1 MSIESSMGWWRALRW
16 ERRRTE
22 INDYCSAEQPRRTE
36 SHQGKDAGSLRTY
49 IALRRSRESSRSLVT
64 ARVLGSPPPRTV
76 ALPRKRSSTALLP
89 TSPPTSSRCFA
100 GSRRARALVC
110 QPSPSAAAAAY
121 AHACC
126 LLVARPPPPL
136 PSLPRPLRLWRAGR
150 APGACAAH
158 PARWRCQPLAVFG
171 TQNEPALRHRAAPF
185 TFPHPLMPR
194 RPPK

>member
-1 MSIESSMGWWRALRW
+1 MSMSIESSMGWWRALRW

-110 QPSPSAAAAAY
+110 QPSPSAAAAAC

-126 LLVARPPPPL
+126 LLVARPPHHFQAFHVL
-136 PSLPRPLRLWRAGR
+136 SGSGALAGR
-150 APGACAAH
+150 
-158 PARWRCQPLAVFG
+158 Q
-171 TQNEPALRHRAAPF
+171 EPAQPTLQDGDASP
-185 TFPHPLMPR
+185 
-194 RPPK
+194 